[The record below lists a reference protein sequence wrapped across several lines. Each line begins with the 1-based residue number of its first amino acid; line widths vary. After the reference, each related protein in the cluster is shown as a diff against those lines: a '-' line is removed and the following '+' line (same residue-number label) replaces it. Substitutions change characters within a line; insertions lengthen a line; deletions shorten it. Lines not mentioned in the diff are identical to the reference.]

1 MKHLTKWRNVLLH
14 VALLIVTAMG
24 MCSCGEPP
32 DNSQA
37 LDFEA
42 ACTELHRDFFS
53 KISTFRKARSTD
65 EAKSYEGFRND
76 VQSAANGFLKDLA
89 GCKEQADADE
99 LFNKLP
105 LADLRAQNDARKTAM
120 EEAVKKSPQH
130 VALKEF
136 EQRLAGLKRIK
147 ALILEELQTYIDEH
161 GEDSFTDEIEAIRY
175 NVAAGDEK
183 LKAVEKAIKG
193 CRTMLDDAAE
203 DAGRYHGEVAS
214 ILDNI
219 ESTYKGWTP
228 PPPPPFHPEKILFT
242 VETTPALYDGLLSTL
257 IQRYKQYT
265 FLYENSQ
272 GERCITDAKNK
283 EGVVI
288 RLVEPD
294 KFSAATDSL
303 NQGRADAVIAFR
315 DTFDKKAYEQLEQ
328 NAAAR
333 EEEEEMSSILVTG
346 LAYNAILLKVNQNSE
361 LEKLDIRTIEQT
373 LQGKA
378 VYTGAPT
385 SVAGELVATT
395 TCMKNV
401 QTTVSERPE
410 RDGTSGDGV
419 AAVAFSRKPSAAKEV
434 RVARIPSA
442 EQKIYFWPR
451 PGDIAAGRYMLSA
464 PVNAAL
470 NPASPKNEEVRK
482 FLDYVLSDEG
492 QAVVKAADFV
502 SVNEYEENDEELAH
516 LRKMFEKEGYA
527 VGRIITRCTFLF
539 PKNDA
544 RISKNPKVTNR
555 KEEFKDFD
563 STIRSNFSYIKRVL
577 SKKKSEKGMIAVGI
591 IGHAS
596 SEGGEAIN
604 KPLSANR
611 AKYTAA
617 HIKQGDAGRLVLT
630 DGLSSRIPVDDNK
643 EEEGK
648 VRNRRASAYVV
659 EVFETGKAN
668 K

>member
-1 MKHLTKWRNVLLH
+1 MKHLIQWKSGLLH
-14 VALLIVTAMG
+14 VALLIATAMG
-24 MCSCGEPP
+24 VCSCGDPP
-32 DNSQA
+32 DVSPAQE
-37 LDFEA
+37 FEVD
-42 ACTELHRDFFS
+42 CTELHRDFFS
-53 KISTFRKARSTD
+53 KISTFRKARSTN

-76 VQSAANGFLKDLA
+76 VQSVANGFLKDLA

-99 LFNKLP
+99 FFNKLP
-105 LADLRAQNDARKTAM
+105 LADLRTQNDARKTAM
-120 EEAVKKSPQH
+120 EEAVQKSPQH
-130 VALKEF
+130 IALKGF
-136 EQRLAGLKRIK
+136 ENRLAKLKRTK
-147 ALILEELQTYIDEH
+147 AIILGDLQAFIDEH
-161 GEDSFTDEIEAIRY
+161 GEDSFDDEIETIRY
-175 NVAAGDEK
+175 HVEEGDKK

-203 DAGRYHGEVAS
+203 DAGRCHAEVVA

-219 ESTYKGWTP
+219 ESTYKSWTP
-228 PPPPPFHPEKILFT
+228 PPPPPFHPETILFT

-265 FLYENSQ
+265 FLYENEQ

-288 RLVEPD
+288 RLVEPN

-303 NQGRADAVIAFR
+303 SQGRADAVIAFR
-315 DTFDKKAYEQLEQ
+315 DTFDKTAYDQLEQ

-333 EEEEEMSSILVTG
+333 EEDEEMSSILVTG
-346 LAYNAILLKVNQNSE
+346 LAYNAVLLKVNQSSE
-361 LEKLDIRTIEQT
+361 LEKLDIRTIDQT
-373 LQGKA
+373 LQGKT
-378 VYTGAPT
+378 VYTDAPT
-385 SVAGELVATT
+385 SIAGELVATMES
-395 TCMKNV
+395 MKKV

-410 RDGTSGDGV
+410 KDVMSGDGI
-419 AAVAFSRKPSAAKEV
+419 AAVAFSRKSSAAKDV

-470 NPASPKNEEVRK
+470 NPASPRNEEVRK

-492 QAVVKAADFV
+492 QAVVKSADFV
-502 SVNEYEENDEELAH
+502 SITEYEENDEEIAH

-544 RISKNPKVTNR
+544 RISKNPEVTNR

-563 STIRSNFSYIKRVL
+563 STIRSNFSYIKRVI
-577 SKKKSEKGMIAVGI
+577 SKKNSQKGQIAVGI

-596 SEGGEAIN
+596 SEGGESFN
-604 KPLSANR
+604 KPLSVNR
-611 AKYTAA
+611 AKYAAA
-617 HIKQGDAGRLVLT
+617 HIKQGDDKRLILW
-630 DGLSSRIPVDDNK
+630 DGMSSRLPVDDNK
-643 EEEGK
+643 EEAGK
-648 VRNRRASAYVV
+648 IRNRRASAYVV
-659 EVFETGKAN
+659 EVFETGKAD